1 MPMAEEI
8 INKKHPLI
16 IAAREKSRTAFDS
29 LLVLRE
35 NHHVILGG
43 ISFLNDK
50 EVAALLKVSRRTV
63 QNYRDAGIIP
73 YYIICGKCLYAETD
87 VQKLIESNYHPRYDD
102 TINR

>member
-1 MPMAEEI
+1 MAEEI
-8 INKKHPLI
+8 INTKHPLI
-16 IAAREKSRTAFDS
+16 M
-29 LLVLRE
+29 VLRE

-102 TINR
+102 TITR